1 MTRVFLSL
9 LSILALASASRAA
22 DTNPKLRFEE
32 RAGRIVVL
40 AGDLPLA
47 MYVWEDPKTFRPYLT
62 QVRAPSG
69 VQVTRNHPP
78 IEGRDA
84 TDHAEFH
91 PGVWLA
97 FGDLS
102 GEDFWRNK
110 AVVRQREFLEQPTVD
125 ERGGGFAVKNAYLA
139 GDRTVCEEVC
149 RLRFEPLARGY
160 AITWDSTFSGPQEFA
175 FGDQEEMGLG
185 VRLATPLTV
194 KNGGHMLN
202 SDGLENER
210 GVWGKQAD
218 WCDYAGTIDGQSAG
232 LLLMPDPAN
241 FRRSWFHARDY
252 GVLVANPFGVKAFTK
267 GAASRV
273 VVKPGETLRLRFGV
287 FAHSGEFDPAAAYR
301 EWLQRIAARK

>member
-1 MTRVFLSL
+1 L
-9 LSILALASASRAA
+9 LCLVLALASASRAA
-22 DTNPKLRFEE
+22 AAEPKLHFEE
-32 RAGRIVVL
+32 QAGRITVL
-40 AGDLPLA
+40 VGDKPLA
-47 MYVWEDPKTFRPYLT
+47 TYVWNDPKILRPYLT
-62 QVRAPSG
+62 HVRAPSG

-91 PGVWLA
+91 PGIWLA

-110 AVVRQREFLEQPTVD
+110 ATVRHVTFLQRPAVD
-125 ERGGGFAVKNAYLA
+125 DRGAAFTLKNAYVA

-149 RLRFEPLARGY
+149 RLSFAPLARGY
-160 AITWDSTFSGPQEFA
+160 AITWDSSFSGPAEFA

-202 SDGLENER
+202 SDGLEDER

-218 WCDYAGTIDGQSAG
+218 WCDYAGTIEGQPAG

-267 GAASRV
+267 QAASRV

-287 FAHSGEFDPAAAYR
+287 LAHSGEFDPAAAYR
-301 EWLQRIAARK
+301 EWLQRIATSN